1 MFLGSHSGVG
11 KAVVVPV
18 AADDVVENAYSK
30 NRFCLNESGSAI
42 AVFP

>member
-1 MFLGSHSGVG
+1 MFLGKQPDVG
-11 KAVVVPV
+11 KAIVVPV

-30 NRFCLNESGSAI
+30 NRSCLNESGSAI